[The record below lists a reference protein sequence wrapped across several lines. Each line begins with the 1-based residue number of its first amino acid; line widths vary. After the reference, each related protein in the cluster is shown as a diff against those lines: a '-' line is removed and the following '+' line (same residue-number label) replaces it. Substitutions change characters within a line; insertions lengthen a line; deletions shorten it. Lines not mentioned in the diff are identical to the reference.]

1 MISKMLKTLAS
12 CWISKSR
19 YSRRITTLREH
30 RPYRVTRDVT
40 FDYWFPNSSYY
51 SGTAVLKYRVLLCVP
66 YSFKIVSLNLRFDTN
81 CCSASV
87 LWSIDSYMSVYHIAN
102 LVSLPFWKYWLAT
115 SYTLTKITDLWIYIF
130 VVPYSP
136 RILLIKLEIE

>member
-12 CWISKSR
+12 CWNSKSR
-19 YSRRITTLREH
+19 YLRRIITLREH
-30 RPYRVTRDVT
+30 RPYRVTLDVT

-87 LWSIDSYMSVYHIAN
+87 L
-102 LVSLPFWKYWLAT
+102 
-115 SYTLTKITDLWIYIF
+115 
-130 VVPYSP
+130 
-136 RILLIKLEIE
+136 